1 MDIIWSKKA
10 GETFQRNIDYLKE
23 NWTEVEVKKF
33 VTRVFTYLETLSEEP
48 LISRKTY
55 KTKNTHIGFIIPHIS
70 VVYRIK
76 PKKDILEIVTFI
88 DNRQSSKKKRRFL

>member
-10 GETFQRNIDYLKE
+10 GETFQKNIDYLKE

-33 VTRVFTYLETLSEEP
+33 ITRVFAYLDTLSEEP

-70 VVYRIK
+70 VVYRFK
-76 PKKDILEIVTFI
+76 PKSNTLEIVTFI
-88 DNRQSSKKKRRFL
+88 DNRQSSKKKKRFL

>member
-1 MDIIWSKKA
+1 MDIIWSKRA
-10 GETFQRNIDYLKE
+10 GETFQKNIDYLKE

-33 VTRVFTYLETLSEEP
+33 ITRVFSYLETLSEEP

-55 KTKNTHIGFIIPHIS
+55 KTKNTHIGVIIPHIS

-76 PKKDILEIVTFI
+76 PKSNTLEIVTFI
-88 DNRQSSKKKRRFL
+88 DNRQSSKKKKIFL

>member
-23 NWTEVEVKKF
+23 NWTDVEVKKF
-33 VTRVFTYLETLSEEP
+33 ITRVFAYLETLSEEP

-55 KTKNTHIGFIIPHIS
+55 KTKNTHIGFIIPHLS

-76 PKKDILEIVTFI
+76 PKAEILEIVTFI
-88 DNRQSSKKKRRFL
+88 DNRQSSKKKKGFL

>member
-33 VTRVFTYLETLSEEP
+33 ITRVFTYLETLSEEP

-76 PKKDILEIVTFI
+76 PKKEILEIVTFI
-88 DNRQSSKKKRRFL
+88 DNGQSSKKKKRFL

>member
-10 GETFQRNIDYLKE
+10 GETFQQNIDYLKD
-23 NWTEVEVKKF
+23 NWTEIEVKKF
-33 VTRVFTYLETLSEEP
+33 VTRVFSYLETLSEEP

-55 KTKNTHIGFIIPHIS
+55 KTKNTHIGIIIPHIS

-76 PKKDILEIVTFI
+76 RKSNTLEIVTFI
-88 DNRQSSKKKRRFL
+88 DN

>member
-1 MDIIWSKKA
+1 MEIIWSKKA
-10 GETFQRNIDYLKE
+10 GETFQKNIDYLKE

-33 VTRVFTYLETLSEEP
+33 INRVFAYLETLSKEP
-48 LISRKTY
+48 FISRKTY

-76 PKKDILEIVTFI
+76 PKKETLEIVTFI
-88 DNRQSSKKKRRFL
+88 DNRQSSKKKKRFL

>member
-10 GETFQRNIDYLKE
+10 GETFQQNIDYLKD
-23 NWTEVEVKKF
+23 NWTEIEVKKF
-33 VTRVFTYLETLSEEP
+33 VTRVFSYLETLSEEP

-55 KTKNTHIGFIIPHIS
+55 KTKNTHIGIIIPHIS

-76 PKKDILEIVTFI
+76 RKSNTLEIVTFI
-88 DNRQSSKKKRRFL
+88 DNRQSGKKKKRFL

>member
-10 GETFQRNIDYLKE
+10 GETFQKNIDYLKE

-33 VTRVFTYLETLSEEP
+33 ITRVFTYLETLSEQR

-55 KTKNTHIGFIIPHIS
+55 KIKNTHIGFIIPHIS
-70 VVYRIK
+70 VVYPIK
-76 PKKDILEIVTFI
+76 PKKEILEIVTFI
-88 DNRQSSKKKRRFL
+88 DNRQSGKKKKIFL

>member
-10 GETFQRNIDYLKE
+10 GETFQKNIDYLKE

-33 VTRVFTYLETLSEEP
+33 ITRVFSYLETLSEEP

-55 KTKNTHIGFIIPHIS
+55 KTKNTHIGVIIPHIS

-76 PKKDILEIVTFI
+76 PKTNTLEIVTFI
-88 DNRQSSKKKRRFL
+88 DNRQSSKKKKRFL

>member
-1 MDIIWSKKA
+1 MNIIWSKKA

-33 VTRVFTYLETLSEEP
+33 ITRVFTYLETLSEEP

-76 PKKDILEIVTFI
+76 PKKEILEIVTFI
-88 DNRQSSKKKRRFL
+88 DNRQSSKKKKRFL

>member
-10 GETFQRNIDYLKE
+10 GDTFQKNIDYLKE
-23 NWTEVEVKKF
+23 NWTEIEVKKF
-33 VTRVFTYLETLSEEP
+33 VTRVFTYLETLAKAP

-55 KTKNTHIGFIIPHIS
+55 KTKHTHIGIIIPHIS

-76 PKKDILEIVTFI
+76 PKKQILEIVTFI
-88 DNRQSSKKKRRFL
+88 DNRQSSKKKKRFL

>member
-33 VTRVFTYLETLSEEP
+33 ITRVFTYLETISEEP

-76 PKKDILEIVTFI
+76 PKKEILEIVTFI
-88 DNRQSSKKKRRFL
+88 DNRQSSKKKKRFL

>member
-10 GETFQRNIDYLKE
+10 GETFQKNIDYLKE

-33 VTRVFTYLETLSEEP
+33 ISRVFTYLETLSEQQ

-55 KTKNTHIGFIIPHIS
+55 KTKIHILVLLS
-70 VVYRIK
+70 RIHQWYTA
-76 PKKDILEIVTFI
+76 L
-88 DNRQSSKKKRRFL
+88 NLKREF